1 MSDSEY
7 TSSSDEEGEYELDL
21 DLSQSEEEVEDE
33 EEDEGVDEIEDEDEG
48 VDEEEESDEE
58 VDEEK
63 EEEKDEGVE
72 EEEGE
77 GIEEDD
83 IDEEEGV
90 DEDEIDDMSGD
101 EEGSDDDNFI
111 MEEEEKVVPL
121 TTVKKEYNVTNIQI
135 SNIKNG
141 LCPSI
146 EVLDSKIEKL
156 LQSFTT
162 SVKNIEI
169 LKRNIYTATKG
180 NKENLLSMCF
190 FLIHCKQNGIELKI
204 IQKHIKESYR
214 FSLSEWE
221 EASDDIKKDILKL
234 KTPIEVE
241 EGIFVCGK
249 CGQNRTLSW
258 SAQLRRADEPP
269 TVFVT
274 CMNKECKNKWRIG

>member
-7 TSSSDEEGEYELDL
+7 ISSSDEEGEYELDL
-21 DLSQSEEEVEDE
+21 DLSQSEVEDDE
-33 EEDEGVDEIEDEDEG
+33 EEEDGLEGIEDEDEEDDG
-48 VDEEEESDEE
+48 VDEE

-63 EEEKDEGVE
+63 EEEKDEE
-72 EEEGE
+72 EVD
-77 GIEEDD
+77 EEDD
-83 IDEEEGV
+83 DGVGEDGV
-90 DEDEIDDMSGD
+90 DEEDGIDDEGSDVDDMSGD

>member
-21 DLSQSEEEVEDE
+21 DLSQSEVEDDEEDDGVEDE
-33 EEDEGVDEIEDEDEG
+33 EVDEEDED
-48 VDEEEESDEE
+48 DEEEDGEDEE

-63 EEEKDEGVE
+63 EEEKEEDDGVDEEEDGGVDDEE
-72 EEEGE
+72 EEEGS
-77 GIEEDD
+77 D
-83 IDEEEGV
+83 V
-90 DEDEIDDMSGD
+90 DDMSGD

-146 EVLDSKIEKL
+146 EVLDSKIDKL

-190 FLIHCKQNGIELKI
+190 FLIHCKQNGIELKV